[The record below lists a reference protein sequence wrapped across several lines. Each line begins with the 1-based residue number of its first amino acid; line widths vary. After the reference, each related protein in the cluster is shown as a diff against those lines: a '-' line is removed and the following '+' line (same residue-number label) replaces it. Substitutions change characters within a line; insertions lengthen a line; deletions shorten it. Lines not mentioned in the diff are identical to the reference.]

1 MNSVIVSFSLPSL
14 LTSRGS
20 NGVSGKCEPG
30 EYSQCGTRSET
41 RGKQAKKAIAKAL
54 AKASSR
60 SFLAPSLYR
69 SVGNIVPLSFFYWRV
84 EKAEWIEDALT
95 YLLCALPPKAFLTFG
110 FSQSFHL
117 SVLSCKEGRNFSV
130 GGAKRRVKRESFPA
144 RLSFF
149 LNWV

>member
-1 MNSVIVSFSLPSL
+1 MECLESANL
-14 LTSRGS
+14 G
-20 NGVSGKCEPG
+20 
-30 EYSQCGTRSET
+30 QCGTRSET

-84 EKAEWIEDALT
+84 EKAEWIEDAFT
-95 YLLCALPPKAFLTFG
+95 YLLCALPPKAALVIELTFG

-130 GGAKRRVKRESFPA
+130 GGAKRRVKRA
-144 RLSFF
+144 RLSFWIEYRADLF
-149 LNWV
+149 LVVVSVASFP